1 MKHYEAVIFDWD
13 GTLMDS
19 THSIVESIQLAA
31 ADTGLP
37 VPSTLQASWIIGMS
51 LEAGLYKAVP
61 ELTEELVGPFL
72 ERYRHHFFQRDQAIK
87 MFDGAVPLLDNLRE
101 RTIPISVATGKSREG
116 LNRVLKTVNLAHYFN
131 TTRCADETRGKPD
144 PQMLHEIMWELD
156 LQPQNVLMVG
166 DTTHDIYMA
175 HHAGMDCLAV
185 TYGAHDVPTLEKSEP
200 TVIVESVPEM
210 QDWIF
215 KRLKESA

>member
-19 THSIVESIQLAA
+19 TYSIIKSIQLAA
-31 ADTGLP
+31 ADLGLA
-37 VPSTLQASWIIGMS
+37 VPSDAQASWIIGLS

-61 ELTEELVGPFL
+61 ELTADQVDDFL
-72 ERYRHHFFQRDQAIK
+72 ERYRHHFFQRDQSIK

-101 RTIPISVATGKSREG
+101 RTVPISVATGKSRVG
-116 LNRVLKTVNLAHYFN
+116 LDRVLKTVNLTHYFN
-131 TTRCADETRGKPD
+131 TTRCADETQSKPD

-156 LQPQNVLMVG
+156 LEPQNVLMVG

-175 HHAGMDCLAV
+175 HNAGIDCLAV
-185 TYGAHDVPTLEKSEP
+185 SYGAHDVPTIEKSEP
-200 TVIVESVPEM
+200 IVIVESVPEM
-210 QDWIF
+210 HEWIV
-215 KRLKESA
+215 KRLKEST

>member
-31 ADTGLP
+31 ADVGLP

-61 ELTEELVGPFL
+61 ELTADLVPSFM
-72 ERYRHHFFQRDQAIK
+72 ERYRHHFFQRDQTIK
-87 MFDGAVPLLDNLRE
+87 MFEGAVPLLDNLRE
-101 RTIPISVATGKSREG
+101 RTVPISVATGKSRAG
-116 LNRVLKTVNLAHYFN
+116 LDRVMRAVNLSHYFN
-131 TTRCADETRGKPD
+131 TTRCADETQGKPD
-144 PQMLHEIMWELD
+144 PRMLHEIMWELD
-156 LQPQNVLMVG
+156 LEPQNVLMVG

-175 HHAGMDCLAV
+175 HNAGMDCLAV
-185 TYGAHDVPTLEKSEP
+185 TYGAHDVPTLEQSKP
-200 TVIVESVPEM
+200 IKMVESVPEM
-210 QDWIF
+210 HEWIF
-215 KRLKESA
+215 QRLVQP